1 MPKFGSHAAHGF
13 EQVEPS
19 TAFIDFDESV
29 IVY

>member
-1 MPKFGSHAAHGF
+1 MPKFGSHAAYGF

-19 TAFIDFDESV
+19 AAFIYFDENG